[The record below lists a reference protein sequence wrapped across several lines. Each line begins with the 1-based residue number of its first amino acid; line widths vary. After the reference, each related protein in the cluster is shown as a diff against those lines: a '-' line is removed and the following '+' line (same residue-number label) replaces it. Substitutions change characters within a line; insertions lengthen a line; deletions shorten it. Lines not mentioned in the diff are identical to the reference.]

1 LLAVSALPDLQI
13 DEALAALEFA
23 VGLTECT
30 DAEAFATQIGLLER
44 LIGAESA
51 LVSSCEG
58 WAPTTTIEAGDPSVY
73 TPDLMA
79 ATVPNWRDHPVLA
92 HDVVGGG
99 HGARRVSDFL
109 SAREW
114 RRRPLF
120 NDFYRPLGM
129 SWELSAQLAWGPAGS
144 SCCVTLHRDG
154 RDFDRR
160 EMALLDAVTPH
171 LRAARARVTPR
182 AGTAATDGRSVAP
195 DAGPSA
201 AQLGRR
207 LSLTARQAEVLL
219 RLAAG
224 RTNAGIAADLGIS
237 VNTVARHVE
246 AIYRRLGVNTRVA
259 AARVAL
265 DG

>member
-1 LLAVSALPDLQI
+1 MSVVPELQI

-23 VGLTECT
+23 AGLTACT
-30 DAEAFATQIGLLER
+30 DADGFATQIGLLPR
-44 LIGAESA
+44 LIGAETA

-58 WAPTTTIEAGDPSVY
+58 WAAATTIEAGDPSVY

-79 ATVPNWRDHPVLA
+79 AMAPNWRDHPVMA

-109 SAREW
+109 TAREW
-114 RRRPLF
+114 RRRTLF

-129 SWELSAQLAWGPAGS
+129 SWELSAQLAWGPPGS

-160 EMALLDAVTPH
+160 EMALLDAVAPH
-171 LRAARARVTPR
+171 LRAARARVRPP
-182 AGTAATDGRSVAP
+182 ADAATTTDGRSVP
-195 DAGPSA
+195 PGTGLSA
-201 AQLGRR
+201 AQLGER
-207 LSLTARQAEVLL
+207 LALTARQAEVLA

-259 AARVAL
+259 AARVAF